1 MPANDSRSKREA
13 MTWFLDHRV
22 HQTSVINSD
31 YHGQVRYHRHLCQAP
46 ALIDQRQDDWNDDL
60 ENILKL

>member
-1 MPANDSRSKREA
+1 